1 MLKTAPDQ
9 SRLKQTTGDALMSDD
24 ADDATASESALLAV
38 TIASAL
44 GDFRLQSGAL
54 LVSTAREGILQ
65 RKLKKSELDDLA
77 DQLIQT
83 ELSTGSEN

>member
-1 MLKTAPDQ
+1 
-9 SRLKQTTGDALMSDD
+9 MSDD

-44 GDFRLQSGAL
+44 DDFRLRSAEL
-54 LVSTAREGILQ
+54 LVSTAKQGVLQ

-77 DQLIQT
+77 DRLIQK